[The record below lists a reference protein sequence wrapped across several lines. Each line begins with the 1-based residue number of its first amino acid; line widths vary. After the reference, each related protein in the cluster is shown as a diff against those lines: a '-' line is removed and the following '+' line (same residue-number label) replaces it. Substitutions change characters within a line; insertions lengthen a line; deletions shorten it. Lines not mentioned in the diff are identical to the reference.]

1 MAAALAQNLVSIWYK
16 ALAHQ
21 GGGAAGTG
29 KAAVVPVSV
38 FEGHILASTCPLAAA
53 PTCDGTL
60 AAAALGCKE
69 FSKAGHTVG
78 IIVPRCELLP
88 RKGCLAPSADQ
99 ALSMPGLIAICHST
113 LGQRLAAAGT
123 PRSKFVLIARHAVVS
138 TLVRHEGA
146 GAQGLLTA
154 TAQKAVFMPRLAS
167 ILQLPGPGHD
177 SLPTGRTLGREGCAV
192 ALITEKL
199 TVLTGEG
206 LISQG
211 ALAAAA
217 AEAALVEVAVL
228 IKQFPRIM
236 PDELLALGTGVG
248 KGVVVAGNTVGA
260 AVCLD
265 VFAAVQGLIAFR
277 TVKCFTHGGGA
288 Q

>member
-1 MAAALAQNLVSIWYK
+1 MRRVRSLGSGACLAAALAQNLVSIWYK

-29 KAAVVPVSV
+29 KAAVVPMSV
-38 FEGHILASTCPLAAA
+38 FEGHVLASTESCALVAA
-53 PTCDGTL
+53 PTCDGAL

-78 IIVPRCELLP
+78 IIIPGCELLP
-88 RKGCLAPSADQ
+88 CEGRLAPSADQ
-99 ALSMPGLIAICHST
+99 ALSMPGLIAICHSA

-146 GAQGLLTA
+146 GAQWLLTA

-167 ILQLPGPGHD
+167 ILQLPGPRHD
-177 SLPTGRTLGREGCAV
+177 GLPTGRALGREGCTV

-206 LISQG
+206 LIGEG

-217 AEAALVEVAVL
+217 AEAALMEVAIL
-228 IKQFPRIM
+228 IKQFP
-236 PDELLALGTGVG
+236 
-248 KGVVVAGNTVGA
+248 
-260 AVCLD
+260 
-265 VFAAVQGLIAFR
+265 
-277 TVKCFTHGGGA
+277 
-288 Q
+288 